1 MIEFIEE
8 TVNQRC
14 VCKSNKMQS
23 NIIIE
28 KELGGFIFF
37 IVKVEKGVV
46 PQELNGRYSSMLKA
60 KKAIEIYLRDKK
72 ETVTTR
78 RENFGKKF
86 EQRKKVKDAAEL
98 NSKNSK

>member
-37 IVKVEKGVV
+37 VVKVEKGVV

-78 RENFGKKF
+78 RENFGKEF
-86 EQRKKVKDAAEL
+86 EQRKKVKDAAKL
-98 NSKNSK
+98 NSKNS

>member
-1 MIEFIEE
+1 MTEFIEE

>member
-1 MIEFIEE
+1 MTEFIEE

-37 IVKVEKGVV
+37 VVKVEKGSV
-46 PQELNGRYSSMLKA
+46 PKELNGRYSSMIKA
-60 KKAIEIYLRDKK
+60 KKAVGDYLKDKR
-72 ETVTTR
+72 ETSTTR
-78 RENFGKKF
+78 RENFGKEF
-86 EQRKKVKDAAEL
+86 DERKKVKDAAEL
-98 NSKNSK
+98 KSKDSQ